1 MTYTAWLSQWLNNYV
16 RPSVKIR
23 TYERY
28 SKICA
33 LHIIPTLGNIPLD
46 KITAIDLQSLVT
58 ALLTS
63 GNNKNGKSLSA
74 NSVNTVISVIK
85 NSLKTARLLGL
96 TSQYVADKIRRPKTM
111 EKQVDCFT
119 LCEQKKIEKY
129 VLNHKKDK
137 LFGIIL
143 SLYTG
148 LRIGELLALTWND
161 IDFEN
166 RLLSVNRQVQWYQ
179 DKTRTKDE
187 ISATNGS
194 KQKGGGY
201 WYFSPPKYN
210 SYRTIEIDEFLLDIL
225 KREFEKQKKASEYYA
240 ERYYHYYS
248 SEAISLRDANH
259 DEDSLMNPFG
269 TDKTDYEIQ
278 FVNRRESGEYIT
290 PRTMQHTSSVIH
302 KQLDFIE
309 FDFHSLRHTHAT
321 MLLEN
326 GAPMIY
332 IKNRLGHVKVETTEK
347 VYTNHLT
354 DAFESQGSETL
365 NSVFNK

>member
-161 IDFEN
+161 IDFQKSM
-166 RLLSVNRQVQWYQ
+166 LSVT
-179 DKTRTKDE
+179 KTCYDGTQ
-187 ISATNGS
+187 NGTHARIIDT
-194 KQKGGGY
+194 
-201 WYFSPPKYN
+201 PKTPH
-210 SYRTIEIDEFLLDIL
+210 S
-225 KREFEKQKKASEYYA
+225 
-240 ERYYHYYS
+240 
-248 SEAISLRDANH
+248 
-259 DEDSLMNPFG
+259 
-269 TDKTDYEIQ
+269 
-278 FVNRRESGEYIT
+278 RRII
-290 PRTMQHTSSVIH
+290 PIP
-302 KQLDFIE
+302 KQLLPLLKSLKKRSKCNYVIADGTKPVFVRSYQRTFELLLKKLGIAHKG
-309 FDFHSLRHTHAT
+309 FHSLRHTFAT
-321 MLLEN
+321 RALECGMDVRTLSELLGHKN
-326 GAPMIY
+326 PTITLTRYAHSLLDHKTDMM
-332 IKNRLGHVKVETTEK
+332 NRLGK
-347 VYTNHLT
+347 L
-354 DAFESQGSETL
+354 L
-365 NSVFNK
+365 